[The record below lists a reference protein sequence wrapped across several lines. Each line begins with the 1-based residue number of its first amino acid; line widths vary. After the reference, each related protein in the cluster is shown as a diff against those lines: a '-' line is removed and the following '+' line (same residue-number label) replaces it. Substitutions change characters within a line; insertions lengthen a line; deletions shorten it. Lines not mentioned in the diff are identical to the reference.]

1 MARKHLLANIGGP
14 QTPEAPAA
22 RPAEGRAEYARRGA
36 SRSMMQT
43 LDEMAENSMRL
54 LEGEAIVQLDPALLD
69 PSPYADRLGDDPA
82 AFSALVAAIRDIGQS
97 SPILV
102 RPNPDDPQR
111 YIIVYGH
118 RRARAARE
126 LGIPVRAI
134 VKAQADINH
143 VVIAQGQENTA
154 RSNLSFI
161 EKALFARKLLAAGLS
176 RDDIRRAL
184 TLDDT
189 LLSRML
195 AVVEHV
201 PGAVLEAIGAARGVG
216 RDRWEQLK
224 KDLQP
229 PDRQSA
235 ALAWAQGSALESVP
249 ADQRFADLVAALR
262 ASGRRKAPPR
272 RPAGKS
278 WSLANSAVEVATRES
293 GRTFTLSLKA
303 RTAAGFGAYLC
314 ANLERLYAEF
324 EQGSSPGEQTAPRSG
339 SDPES

>member
-14 QTPEAPAA
+14 QTPEVPAP
-22 RPAEGRAEYARRGA
+22 RPSEGRAEYARRGA

-69 PSPYADRLGDDPA
+69 PSPYADRLGEDAA

-134 VKAQADINH
+134 VKALADINH
-143 VVIAQGQENTA
+143 VIAQGQENTA

-161 EKALFARKLLAAGLS
+161 EKALFAKKLLAAGLS
-176 RDDIRRAL
+176 KDDIKRAL

-195 AVVEHV
+195 AVVDHV
-201 PGAVLEAIGAARGVG
+201 PVEVLEAIGAARGVG
-216 RDRWEQLK
+216 RDRWEQMK
-224 KDLQP
+224 KDLLHP
-229 PDRQSA
+229 EKLSA
-235 ALAWAQGSALESVP
+235 ALDWARGHALESVP
-249 ADQRFADLVAALR
+249 ADQRFSDLAEALR
-262 ASGRRKAPPR
+262 ASGRKKPPPR
-272 RPAGKS
+272 RQAGKS
-278 WSLANSAVEVATRES
+278 WSLADSTVQVATRES
-293 GRTFTLSLKA
+293 GRTFTLSLTA
-303 RTAAGFGAYLC
+303 RTASGFGAYLC
-314 ANLERLYAEF
+314 ANLDRLYAEF
-324 EQGSSPGEQTAPRSG
+324 QQGAPPREPPVPHGE
-339 SDPES
+339 SDPET